1 MKTTVANVNIFLDS
15 CKCNGY
21 NAIITVAN
29 VTVNNK
35 KESEMIWM
43 KLDRNKVNVAMARK
57 KMTVVQLADAYGV
70 SRARMNVI
78 LNSQVITPIC
88 AGRVAD
94 ALGVDVT
101 EILED

>member
-1 MKTTVANVNIFLDS
+1 MRLSREKVNI
-15 CKCNGY
+15 
-21 NAIITVAN
+21 
-29 VTVNNK
+29 
-35 KESEMIWM
+35 
-43 KLDRNKVNVAMARK
+43 AMARK
-57 KMTVVQLADAYGV
+57 KMTVIQLADSYGV

-101 EILED
+101 EIIE